1 MSLTAHCQLS
11 IQKPQTR
18 LDWPP
23 TRLPSRGNSD
33 CAWPV
38 VLPRRHGKLNGSR
51 CWSLPTF
58 VLLRKQRS
66 LAKVNV
72 TTPTID
78 LRCRASLKR
87 SSLGFE
93 RPYWETMITRWLSS
107 ALLSPLLLL
116 LCEILQPFQ
125 SPRPENRD
133 FDAARSKSINGPFR
147 SRGEMICHFLF
158 RNLRGWLYLG
168 IDSGHTPPF
177 QWPCEKDKGAHLD

>member
-1 MSLTAHCQLS
+1 MNRVSYSYCQLS

-33 CAWPV
+33 CTWPV

-107 ALLSPLLLL
+107 ALLSPLLLFSPSRVQGRKI
-116 LCEILQPFQ
+116 EILMQRDP
-125 SPRPENRD
+125 SP
-133 FDAARSKSINGPFR
+133 S
-147 SRGEMICHFLF
+147 MVH
-158 RNLRGWLYLG
+158 
-168 IDSGHTPPF
+168 SGVVV
-177 QWPCEKDKGAHLD
+177 K

>member
-33 CAWPV
+33 CTWPV
-38 VLPRRHGKLNGSR
+38 VLPRRYGKLNGSR
-51 CWSLPTF
+51 CWSLPTS

-107 ALLSPLLLL
+107 ALLSPLLLFSPSRVQGRKI
-116 LCEILQPFQ
+116 EILMQRDP
-125 SPRPENRD
+125 SP
-133 FDAARSKSINGPFR
+133 S
-147 SRGEMICHFLF
+147 MVH
-158 RNLRGWLYLG
+158 
-168 IDSGHTPPF
+168 SGVVV
-177 QWPCEKDKGAHLD
+177 K